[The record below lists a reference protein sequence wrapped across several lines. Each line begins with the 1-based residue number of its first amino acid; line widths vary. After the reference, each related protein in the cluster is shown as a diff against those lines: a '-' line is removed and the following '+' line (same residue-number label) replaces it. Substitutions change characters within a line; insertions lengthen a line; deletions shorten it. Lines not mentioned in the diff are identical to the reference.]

1 MMMREL
7 INDLIITRQ
16 LYTASKQTVKVSTSQ
31 EGQLTINLC
40 MKKQFS

>member
-7 INDLIITRQ
+7 INNLIIARQ

-31 EGQLTINLC
+31 EGQLTINR